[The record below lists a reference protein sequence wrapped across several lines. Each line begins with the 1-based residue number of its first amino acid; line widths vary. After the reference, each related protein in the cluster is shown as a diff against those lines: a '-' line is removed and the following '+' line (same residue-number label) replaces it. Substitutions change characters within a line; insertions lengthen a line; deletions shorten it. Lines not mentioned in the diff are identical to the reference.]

1 MPGSGPDEKNAGMER
16 EQEHEAI
23 GDKTPCDWERGTVD
37 LRSRGRAGCTVGDP
51 GDHVSESEH
60 RGYDRVESGCIPRF
74 YRLQC
79 NPERI

>member
-1 MPGSGPDEKNAGMER
+1 MER

-23 GDKTPCDWERGTVD
+23 GDKTPCDWGRGTVD